1 MGNHDYEE
9 QELAHG
15 RIVPLNSE
23 YGNTGF
29 KFTVDKPYAGKE
41 DERIRQLEQQCEVL
55 AAEVDRM
62 RPVVEATIKEVN
74 RDDDRFSWYELKKAV
89 NDYEASKSK

>member
-1 MGNHDYEE
+1 M
-9 QELAHG
+9 
-15 RIVPLNSE
+15 
-23 YGNTGF
+23 
-29 KFTVDKPYAGKE
+29 
-41 DERIRQLEQQCEVL
+41 L